1 MSDTLRTAEY
11 MIDRDALR
19 RVATV
24 IPLLGAN
31 LFPVVGVLSFGWTPV
46 AVLVLYWVEMGIV
59 TCWSVPKVLFA
70 QRRSPEVGDRHLP
83 LSELRE
89 KRGGKSLWRGGPPA
103 YVRNVPFAAA
113 QVNVLL
119 LVWFLLGALLFTQL
133 GLQNRM
139 TSALMRTV
147 AVGGVGMA
155 VGRGVEFHR
164 EYIREKN
171 YAETSP
177 RATQQATARHT
188 AVFVLLMGVAGVIE
202 SARTASLVGVGVIV
216 AAKLA
221 HEVHNYRTEY
231 ADERPGGIIGRLLD
245 SDGNEDPPERVS
257 MPDGTPDERIR
268 PDTRAVVA
276 DGIVP
281 GVSGLAS
288 RTGYLAVLLT
298 AFGVIVLEWVVV
310 AAGVALLSP
319 IVLGKLGSHYLR
331 RGTVEYRRYGD
342 EIVEYDRWLDEPQ
355 WRVAIDDI
363 EESSVPRRVVDRF
376 LGTGTIAL
384 DWRDADEERHVPSL
398 GPFEEVT
405 DVAEGLGLSATDAEQ
420 KDPNRTMFV
429 AAAGIALTFLAVPV
443 GVISSGEIGAGGV
456 VLLTLLFGG
465 PFLVVLGALLWVAAM
480 NW

>member
-1 MSDTLRTAEY
+1 MAGH

-24 IPLLGAN
+24 IPLLVAN

-70 QRRSPEVGDRHLP
+70 QRRSPEVGNRHLP

-89 KRGGKSLWRGGPPA
+89 KRGGKPLWRGGPPA

-119 LVWFLLGALLFTQL
+119 LVWFLLGALLLTQL
-133 GLQNRM
+133 DIWNRTTPAM
-139 TSALMRTV
+139 VRTV
-147 AVGGVGMA
+147 AVGGLGMV
-155 VGRGVEFHR
+155 VGRGVEFRR
-164 EYIREKN
+164 EYIREGN
-171 YAETSP
+171 YIETSP
-177 RATQQATARHT
+177 RATQRATARHI
-188 AVFVLLMGVAGVIE
+188 AVFVLLMGVTGVIG

-231 ADERPGGIIGRLLD
+231 ADERTGGIVGRLLD

-257 MPDGTPDERIR
+257 MPDGTPDQRIR
-268 PDTRAVVA
+268 PDTRAVVG

-298 AFGVIVLEWVVV
+298 AFGVIVFEWAVV
-310 AAGVALLSP
+310 AVGVALFSS
-319 IVLGKLGSHYLR
+319 IVLGKLGTHYLR

-342 EIVEYDRWLDEPQ
+342 VIVEYDRWLDEPQ

-363 EESSVPRRVVDRF
+363 EESSIPRRVIDRF
-376 LGTGTIAL
+376 FGTGTIAL

-398 GPFEEVT
+398 GPFEEVN
-405 DVAEGLGLSATDAEQ
+405 DVSERLAC
-420 KDPNRTMFV
+420 PRRTQSKR
-429 AAAGIALTFLAVPV
+429 TPTEPC
-443 GVISSGEIGAGGV
+443 S
-456 VLLTLLFGG
+456 
-465 PFLVVLGALLWVAAM
+465 
-480 NW
+480 